1 MDDQLEFVLGVLVMV
16 IFFLSLYCVYV
27 HFSKWCVEDHL
38 KNKKEMANYY
48 QEKYESL
55 KRRHEYLKR
64 SSARVAQLDKCH
76 RERTQTT
83 QKQDDL
89 K

>member
-1 MDDQLEFVLGVLVMV
+1 MDDQAKFVLGVLVMV

-48 QEKYESL
+48 QEKYGKACHGPVARDKESASPFF
-55 KRRHEYLKR
+55 HFIF
-64 SSARVAQLDKCH
+64 
-76 RERTQTT
+76 
-83 QKQDDL
+83 
-89 K
+89 

>member
-1 MDDQLEFVLGVLVMV
+1 MDDQAKFVLGVLVMV
-16 IFFLSLYCVYV
+16 ILFLSLYCVYV

-64 SSARVAQLDKCH
+64 SSARVAQLYKIH
-76 RERTQTT
+76 KERNQTT

-89 K
+89 R

>member
-1 MDDQLEFVLGVLVMV
+1 MDDQVDFVLGVLVMV
-16 IFFLSLYCVYV
+16 IFFLSLYCAYV

-64 SSARVAQLDKCH
+64 SSARVAQLYKFH